1 MHCHFDSFQP
11 HQSLRCAL
19 PSRIHGVQVPLTQLP
34 PIFCCVPKG
43 RQPSPPFLAKCCQC
57 SCRLWREIS
66 PPSRCPA
73 GALERWPKRGCDRT
87 CQAKLSPS
95 VLDREAA
102 HNFGDW
108 LAAPLA
114 HREPNAEVLVVH
126 RTAAAA
132 HRDDGANGIASFEEL
147 SAAVGAGLRM
157 VRARQRLR
165 QCAKQSETILSI
177 VQQWSHTQEM
187 ETLLNQMA
195 EASIQLLEADRASI
209 FLWDRENHMLVGRP
223 ALGVPGGELRVP
235 DDAGVV
241 GEVLAH
247 RRAAT
252 GFASRDARSGES
264 PRRCQTRLSNKNA
277 CSGATA
283 HCERRNARCFRG
295 HQ

>member
-1 MHCHFDSFQP
+1 MRTTFENPRRTSSADSVATDIL
-11 HQSLRCAL
+11 LRAERPATVAAFLGEVLPMLLPALEGDFAAVTLSGWGSRTVAEAGLRQNL
-19 PSRIHGVQVPLTQLP
+19 PS
-34 PIFCCVPKG
+34 
-43 RQPSPPFLAKCCQC
+43 
-57 SCRLWREIS
+57 EIV
-66 PPSRCPA
+66 A
-73 GALERWPKRGCDRT
+73 E
-87 CQAKLSPS
+87 

-235 DDAGVV
+235 DNAGVV
-241 GEVLAH
+241 GKCCAP
-247 RRAAT
+247 
-252 GFASRDARSGES
+252 ASRDGFRHAR
-264 PRRCQTRLSNKNA
+264 RTIR
-277 CSGATA
+277 
-283 HCERRNARCFRG
+283 
-295 HQ
+295 